1 MARQFTAADGLVT
14 ADMIHCGLDHL
25 TAAQLLFESDA
36 AHFDAAGYL
45 SHMGVEL
52 LLKGWLLEVAG
63 GFGATHDLG
72 LLYATLREAD
82 HVGDLPEASASTLGL
97 LNEFGELRYPNR
109 NKPVE
114 IGQDHWEAIALLAS
128 DLCNAMPDAITEAL
142 AKIDPTKKAG
152 RVLMKRRIGEQD

>member
-1 MARQFTAADGLVT
+1 
-14 ADMIHCGLDHL
+14 
-25 TAAQLLFESDA
+25 
-36 AHFDAAGYL
+36 
-45 SHMGVEL
+45 MGVEL
-52 LLKGWLLEVAG
+52 LLKGWLLEVGG

-72 LLYATLREAD
+72 VLYAPLHEAG
-82 HVGDLPEASASTLGL
+82 HVGDLPEASGRTLGL

-142 AKIDPTKKAG
+142 ANIDPAKKAG
-152 RVLMKRRIGEQD
+152 RVLMKRRLDEQD